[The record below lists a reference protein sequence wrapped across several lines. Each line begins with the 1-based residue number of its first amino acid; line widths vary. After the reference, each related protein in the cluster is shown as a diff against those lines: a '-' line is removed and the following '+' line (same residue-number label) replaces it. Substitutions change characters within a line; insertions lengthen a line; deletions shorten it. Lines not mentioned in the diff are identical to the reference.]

1 MTPKE
6 RMLKTMRHGAADRVP
21 VAPDMSNMIPARL
34 TGKPFWDIY
43 LYQDPPLW
51 VAYIDAVKHFG
62 FDGFLDYQVHIAFPD
77 EIHPPDPRRHN
88 VIVERTHEHIVTRT
102 FFEEDGK
109 RTWCPHTTV
118 YQRANPPSGGIHFSK
133 LGLPEVPDRWEP
145 IEGVKQWPQ
154 GEELFATAYEM
165 LGEAGVVGI
174 TCGTSV
180 VVGNEDGI
188 YEYADNREAVRERS
202 RLILEASK
210 RRFEN
215 IRKMKARP
223 DYVSCGGSGTL
234 IFQTADIFRDVSL
247 PIVQEVTRLCKEAGI
262 VSHIHSCGPETALVK
277 ICAEETDL
285 DVIDPLEVPPMG
297 DSNLADLKTRYGDRL
312 VLKGNLHTTEVMLHG
327 SYDDVIRASRQA
339 IEDAAEGGS
348 FILSTGD
355 QCGRDTPDRNIE
367 AMIQA
372 VNEYGRY

>member
-1 MTPKE
+1 MTPRE
-6 RMLKTMRHGAADRVP
+6 RMLKTMRHGTADRVP

-51 VAYIDAVKHFG
+51 MAYIDAVKYFG

-77 EIHPPDPRRHN
+77 EIQPPDPRWHN
-88 VIVERTHEHIVTRT
+88 VIVDRTNEHIVTRT

-109 RTWCPHTTV
+109 RTWHPYTTV

-133 LGLPEVPDRWEP
+133 LGHPEIPDRWEP
-145 IEGVKQWPQ
+145 IEGVKQWPE
-154 GEELFATAYEM
+154 GEDLFEMAYEM
-165 LGEAGVVGI
+165 MGDAGVVGI

-180 VVGNEDGI
+180 VVGSEDGI
-188 YEYADNREAVRERS
+188 YQYMDDPEAVRERS
-202 RLILEASK
+202 RHILEAAQ

-215 IRKMKARP
+215 IRKMKIRP

-234 IFQTADIFRDVSL
+234 IFQTVDIFRDVSL
-247 PIVQEVTRLCKEAGI
+247 PIVREVTRLCKEAGI
-262 VSHIHSCGPETALVK
+262 VSHIHSCGPETALVR

-297 DSNLADLKTRYGDRL
+297 DSNLADLKRKYGDRL

-327 SYDDVIRASRQA
+327 SYDDVIGSSRQA
-339 IEDAAEGGS
+339 IEDAARGGA

-355 QCGRDTPDRNIE
+355 QCGRDTPDENIR
-367 AMIQA
+367 AMIEA

>member
-118 YQRANPPSGGIHFSK
+118 YQRANPPSGGIYFSK

-165 LGEAGVVGI
+165 LGDAGVVGI

-297 DSNLADLKTRYGDRL
+297 DSNLADLKTRYGERL